1 MMARRVA
8 WLLLALAPCGALVG
22 PRSRAALPSR
32 VVRGGGAGLRMS
44 LVEPE
49 SVVVMMN
56 GLPGKMGNSVGEA
69 VVARGM
75 ELAGVA
81 LTGAPFAGQTCEV
94 EGVTVRLVAGGGADA
109 DAAAAEL
116 KADCAARGKTLVAI
130 DFTVPAA
137 AEANARYY
145 AAHGISFVMGTTGA
159 DAGALSKSVLDGT
172 HSAVIAPNM
181 SKQIVALQ
189 AVVERAAK
197 DFPGAFS
204 GYTLDVTESHQS
216 SKIDT
221 SGTAKAVVASL
232 AALVD
237 EQVWSTQNK
246 KVAEAIANI
255 DKVRDEASQLDGAG
269 GKLGKVPADHLPG
282 HAYHTYGLTSDDG
295 TVRFELRH
303 NVNGRSTYAE
313 GVCDATLFLAHHLQ
327 TTADKDGATRLFDM
341 IDVLRAGAMS

>member
-1 MMARRVA
+1 MGALA
-8 WLLLALAPCGALVG
+8 FIPLLLATPTSSLAA
-22 PRSRAALPSR
+22 PRSVARAAHARRSAP
-32 VVRGGGAGLRMS
+32 RMA
-44 LVEPE
+44 VAPGDI
-49 SVVVMMN
+49 VVMMN
-56 GLPGKMGNSVGEA
+56 GLPGKMGCSVGEA
-69 VVARGM
+69 IVARGM
-75 ELAGVA
+75 ELAPTA
-81 LTGAPFAGQTCEV
+81 LTGPDFAGDV
-94 EGVTVRLVAGGGADA
+94 VDVAGTS
-109 DAAAAEL
+109 
-116 KADCAARGKTLVAI
+116 TLVAV

-145 AAHGISFVMGTTGA
+145 AAHGLSFVMGTTGA

-197 DFPGAFS
+197 DFPGAFA
-204 GYTLDVTESHQS
+204 GYALDVTESHQA

-232 AALVD
+232 AALQD
-237 EQVWSTQNK
+237 EQIWSSANA
-246 KVAEAIANI
+246 KVSAAIERI

-269 GKLGKVPADHLPG
+269 GLLGKVPAEHLAG
-282 HAYHTYGLTSDDG
+282 HAYHTYGLTSGDG

-313 GVCDATLFLAHHLQ
+313 GVCDATLFLAAEL
-327 TTADKDGATRLFDM
+327 AKGEPSTRLFD
-341 IDVLRAGAMS
+341 DRPRCTLVRARVRRPGSAAGPRAPT